1 MAQGNQGRRS
11 RRNRGPMNRKKKGPT
26 NKSLNK
32 KIKHIENNL
41 MELKYVDN
49 IETNIT
55 TAPAGVFFYI
65 SAIAQGDTASTR
77 TGNVINPTS
86 LLVRQIFLTNSASV
100 IPNVVRCIVFW
111 DRQPNGANPVLV
123 GASTTQSLLDTGV
136 ITEPINAP
144 RNFNT
149 IDRYKILYDKTH
161 ALNGQVVQTTTAG
174 STSALIPISKYV
186 SFRVNLN
193 RIIKYNNTTAVI
205 GAAASNALHIAYWTD
220 TVNANPPDYSAGYR
234 LYYRDS

>member
-1 MAQGNQGRRS
+1 MAVRGKAQRGRR
-11 RRNRGPMNRKKKGPT
+11 RRNMKKKGPS

-49 IETNIT
+49 IESNIT
-55 TAPAGVFFYI
+55 AVPAGVFFYI

-86 LLVRQIFLTNSASV
+86 LLVRQTFFAQDNSLVASL
-100 IPNVVRCIVFW
+100 IRCIVFW

-161 ALNGQVVQTTTAG
+161 VINPQVVKGTTPASGAVTTYCAMQ
-174 STSALIPISKYV
+174 KHV
-186 SFRVNLN
+186 SFRINLN

-205 GAAASNALHIAYWTD
+205 AAAASNALHIAYWTD
-220 TVNANPPDYSAGYR
+220 TTITQQPDYSAGYR